1 MESNKEIN
9 NNTKEFDD
17 CLISTQD
24 DCIII
29 PNHEEDVP
37 VTVEED
43 ETVKELLGGEDP
55 RKYLENLK
63 EEYLECRKFYS
74 KLRGLNQYD
83 LTENNF
89 KYWKGEPYVGTNY
102 RDFIIKSSKIMVC
115 TALINERIQINVFDK
130 LIKQK
135 KDESNN
141 VPIENGILKYVKYN
155 NKILKTDSI
164 YYSKKPI
171 EFLEWRFKSHLYRFG
186 FIKKYLQDEYQ
197 LSFTDFKTYKDVEN
211 YFNLLM

>member
-37 VTVEED
+37 VTEEED

-135 KDESNN
+135 KDENNN
-141 VPIENGILKYVKYN
+141 VPIENGILKYVKHN